1 MSSEIRQT
9 RKTTTIC
16 VVYVVLSVVSKQ
28 INKLADT
35 GEQTGGCRR
44 QGVRVDEMCEGNE
57 KTQTSSYKM
66 NKSWECNV

>member
-9 RKTTTIC
+9 RKTNTI
-16 VVYVVLSVVSKQ
+16 YSHFFVVSKQ
-28 INKLADT
+28 INKLVDI

-44 QGVRVDEMCEGNE
+44 QGVRVDEMGEGNQ
-57 KTQTSSYKM
+57 KIQTSSYKI

>member
-9 RKTTTIC
+9 RKTNTIY
-16 VVYVVLSVVSKQ
+16 VVYVVLNVVSKQ

-44 QGVRVDEMCEGNE
+44 QGVRVDEMGEGNQ
-57 KTQTSSYKM
+57 KIQTSSFKI